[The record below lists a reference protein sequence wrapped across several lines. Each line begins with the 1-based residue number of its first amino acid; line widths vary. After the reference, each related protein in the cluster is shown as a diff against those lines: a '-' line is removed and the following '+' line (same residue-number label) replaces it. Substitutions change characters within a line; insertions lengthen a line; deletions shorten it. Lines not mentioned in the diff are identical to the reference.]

1 MYNTLKEI
9 QNSLSDKD
17 FNKYV
22 GKLSGKTAEEIM
34 ETLKLDN
41 IEISIEAA
49 KECANCL
56 KEVGAVSDEEL
67 ENITGGGCGSDP
79 DPKYKKGQRFKRYFS
94 TTRNYRYYTIEDI
107 RGYNSDKKSYL
118 YIVKPDNSDNRQ
130 ERYLDTEDD
139 IVLI

>member
-49 KECANCL
+49 KESRL
-56 KEVGAVSDEEL
+56 
-67 ENITGGGCGSDP
+67 
-79 DPKYKKGQRFKRYFS
+79 
-94 TTRNYRYYTIEDI
+94 
-107 RGYNSDKKSYL
+107 
-118 YIVKPDNSDNRQ
+118 
-130 ERYLDTEDD
+130 
-139 IVLI
+139 